1 MSRKRKIS
9 SSDNDEPQE
18 QQQPTSSVESDDK
31 VLVVSKT
38 KKKSFPGV
46 IYLSRIPNKMNVT
59 IIRSYFDQYGQTG
72 RIYLELSSKSFFFL
86 IEKKSFFLFSK
97 ENEVKNKR
105 ERGPKYTEGWV
116 EFKSKR
122 DAKLIAK
129 QLNNQQVGGR
139 RRTPWFDEIWNIK

>member
-9 SSDNDEPQE
+9 SSDNDEPQ
-18 QQQPTSSVESDDK
+18 QPTSPVDQVESDDK

-72 RIYLELSSKSFFFL
+72 RIYLELSSKSFFF
-86 IEKKSFFLFSK
+86 F
-97 ENEVKNKR
+97 
-105 ERGPKYTEGWV
+105 Y
-116 EFKSKR
+116 
-122 DAKLIAK
+122 
-129 QLNNQQVGGR
+129 
-139 RRTPWFDEIWNIK
+139 

>member
-18 QQQPTSSVESDDK
+18 EEQQPVESDDK

-72 RIYLELSSKSFFFL
+72 RIYLELSSKSFFF
-86 IEKKSFFLFSK
+86 F
-97 ENEVKNKR
+97 
-105 ERGPKYTEGWV
+105 Y
-116 EFKSKR
+116 
-122 DAKLIAK
+122 
-129 QLNNQQVGGR
+129 
-139 RRTPWFDEIWNIK
+139 